1 MFFESFIIWKEGKIR
16 LSTAENS
23 NFSKRLRGKI
33 SKQTIFDKEMR
44 QFQIKNINLNE
55 AIL

>member
-1 MFFESFIIWKEGKIR
+1 MVFESFIIWKEGKIR
-16 LSTAENS
+16 LSTIENS
-23 NFSKRLRGKI
+23 NFSKSLRGKI
-33 SKQTIFDKEMR
+33 SKQTIFVKEMR